1 MVQQLKDNRQRM
13 DQLLEE
19 KRFAEILV
27 DKLKQEN
34 RNLKRDFEIVTRI
47 IDQYRGEGLDIDLNS
62 ILGKS
67 KPCEYGTQ
75 TEGELVV
82 GMYSTRT
89 PKSCSISALESRSS
103 RPKPGEEVS

>member
-1 MVQQLKDNRQRM
+1 M

-27 DKLKQEN
+27 EKLKQEN

-47 IDQYRGEGLDIDLNS
+47 IDQYRGEGLEIDLNS

-82 GMYSTRT
+82 G
-89 PKSCSISALESRSS
+89 LFSS
-103 RPKPGEEVS
+103 RTRRNCWICELE